1 MTKYKVNNSYGIFF
15 MLLNTFSLALL
26 YAVSKQVTQTMA
38 STQVVFFY
46 KIIVFIMAMP
56 WMFRIGISVF
66 QTPQLKLHIV
76 RGFLSICGSMFFVYG
91 LKHSGLTNSTALG
104 YLEQVLWVIIG
115 VTYFKEKMTA
125 VKVMAIMISIVGA
138 VFIVSPNLLKGV
150 YSWLETGTW
159 QSDTSPFN
167 HYYIYIIC
175 GILFWAANST
185 VIKVLG
191 RTAKNETQVFY
202 VMLFSMI
209 FGAPAALI
217 KWSFIDY
224 GSIMLPT
231 IAGFQD
237 VSISMSQWGY
247 LSILAI
253 CYFIHVISFFL
264 SMRYSDMSVIAPFEY
279 SKMIFTGFFGVIIF
293 SEIPSLESFMGY
305 VAIVTGGI
313 VMAYGEYRYRR
324 KIKKIAE
331 LQPEIAV

>member
-1 MTKYKVNNSYGIFF
+1 MTKYKVNNAYGIFF

-26 YAVSKQVTQTMA
+26 YAVSKQVTQTMP

-66 QTPQLKLHIV
+66 QTPQLKLHII

-91 LKHSGLTNSTALG
+91 LKHAGLTSSTALG

-115 VTYFKEKMTA
+115 VTYFKEKMTGT
-125 VKVMAIMISIVGA
+125 KIIAIMISIVGA
-138 VFIVSPNLLKGV
+138 VLIVSPKLFKGIYNWV
-150 YSWLETGTW
+150 ETGTW
-159 QSDTSPFN
+159 SNEASSFN
-167 HYYIYIIC
+167 YYYIYIIC

-202 VMLFSMI
+202 VMLFAMI

-217 KWSFIDY
+217 KWSFVDY
-224 GSIMLPT
+224 GFVTLP
-231 IAGFQD
+231 AFSGLQE
-237 VSISMSQWGY
+237 VSISSSQWIY
-247 LSILAI
+247 LTILAI

-279 SKMIFTGFFGVIIF
+279 SKMVFTGFFGVIIF
-293 SEIPSLESFMGY
+293 SEIPSIESFIGY
-305 VAIVTGGI
+305 VAIIAGGV
-313 VMAYGEYRYRR
+313 VMAYGEYRYRQKIR
-324 KIKKIAE
+324 KMQEIQAE
-331 LQPEIAV
+331 AVV